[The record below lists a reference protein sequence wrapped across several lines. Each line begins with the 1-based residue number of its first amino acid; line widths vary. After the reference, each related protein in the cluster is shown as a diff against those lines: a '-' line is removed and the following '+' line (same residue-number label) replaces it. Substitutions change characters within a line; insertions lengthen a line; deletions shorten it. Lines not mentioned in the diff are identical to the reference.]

1 MGSDVLV
8 LINII
13 IHTIVITI
21 TINNT
26 YIIKEIR
33 GLYMYIMHLNSD
45 NFVQVLNVN
54 TCFN

>member
-26 YIIKEIR
+26 YIIKEVR
-33 GLYMYIMHLNSD
+33 GLYMYNA
-45 NFVQVLNVN
+45 FKQQ
-54 TCFN
+54 